1 MTLLVDPAA
10 LGGLA
15 GLIAVASWAM
25 GRAHGPLAKER
36 LPERGVP
43 DHGQA
48 GPPDAPLAESDLAE
62 SDGAGPPLA
71 PPHTAPAPC
80 QQRALEER
88 RAALARPFTLA
99 ELHAEASAIRRDERI
114 LWDEPCDDGLTVLAG
129 AAPGAGCRFI
139 GLSGQPTCPV
149 ATRRACPDSGACQSA
164 GAQPSSLSPAL
175 SSLTRV

>member
-25 GRAHGPLAKER
+25 GRAHGPLAGAD
-36 LPERGVP
+36 LPDEGQPDQREPGVP
-43 DHGQA
+43 QA
-48 GPPDAPLAESDLAE
+48 DMAALPPAV
-62 SDGAGPPLA
+62 
-71 PPHTAPAPC
+71 PHTAPAPC

-114 LWDEPCDDGLTVLAG
+114 LWDEPCEDALVVLAG
-129 AAPGAGCRFI
+129 AASGAGCRFI

-149 ATRRACPDSGACQSA
+149 ATRRSCPDSGACQLA
-164 GAQPSSLSPAL
+164 GAQPSPLPSALSPLA
-175 SSLTRV
+175 RV